1 MMTDDELKDRAQVV
15 AQGIEIETGQIFR
28 HYKGGLYVIVCISIK
43 EDTMDTLITYRSN
56 KKGTIWTR
64 TAANFLEY
72 GNFLGHVSHSA
83 EDPFREEL
91 VPRFRREED

>member
-1 MMTDDELKDRAQVV
+1 MTTNDELKDRAQVV

-28 HYKGGLYVIVCISIK
+28 HYKGGLYVIICISIK
-43 EDTMDTLITYRSN
+43 EDTLDTLITYRSN

-64 TAANFLEY
+64 TASNFLER
-72 GNFLGHVSHSA
+72 VCHSA
-83 EDPFREEL
+83 ECPLPEES

>member
-1 MMTDDELKDRAQVV
+1 MTTDDELKDRAQVV

-28 HYKGGLYVIVCISIK
+28 HFKGGLYVIVCVSIK
-43 EDTMDTLITYRSN
+43 EDTLDTLITYRSN

-64 TAANFLEY
+64 TAANFLER
-72 GNFLGHVSHSA
+72 V
-83 EDPFREEL
+83 DPSPESPFGEEP